1 MFQVPAFADRL
12 LARADVA
19 GAARPFIT
27 VAIPH
32 YKHRRYLEAV
42 LESLFAQAYE
52 EFEIV
57 VSDDRSPDDSNAVI
71 PAVLAASG
79 RSFRYY
85 AQPENLGYD
94 GNVRFCL
101 SAAEG
106 RYVLLLGNDDALAGP
121 DTLATIA
128 AQLQE
133 LGLPEV
139 AFTSFEDWATGAVV
153 QRARGTCLLG
163 AGTEAAIKY
172 FRTFSFV
179 SGLIYDRAAAARHET
194 DRWDKSVYYQIYL
207 ACRIMAAGGRLG
219 ALALSAVRKDVR
231 LDGQTVPNYAT
242 RAAAARWSFQ
252 PRHTGLDSVIR
263 VAADA
268 VLPLLPAAGRSR
280 AQRELVAQIFM
291 ITYPFWLF
299 EYRRAANWSYAVGI
313 ARGMWPRG
321 LLAEHRLN
329 APDYVYLWLLYLS
342 VTFVGLT
349 FPASL
354 FERVRD
360 RLSNLVRRRQQM
372 PAAVASH

>member
-1 MFQVPAFADRL
+1 MLTATPYADRL
-12 LARADVA
+12 LAGADAA
-19 GAARPFIT
+19 GASRPFVT
-27 VAIPH
+27 VAVPH

-42 LESLFAQAYE
+42 LESLFAQTYE
-52 EFEIV
+52 DFEIV
-57 VSDDRSPDDSNAVI
+57 VSDDRSPDDSNAVV
-71 PAVLAASG
+71 PPLLEASG
-79 RSFRYY
+79 RRFRYY

-101 SAAEG
+101 NAARG

-121 DTLATIA
+121 ETLATVA
-128 AQLQE
+128 AGLHE

-153 QRARGTCLLG
+153 RRARGTCLLG
-163 AGTEAAIKY
+163 VGPGAALKY

-179 SGLIYDRAAAARHET
+179 SGLIYDRDAAARHET

-231 LDGQTVPNYAT
+231 LDGRTVPNYAT
-242 RAAAARWSFQ
+242 RAAEAKWSFRA
-252 PRHTGLDSVIR
+252 RHTGLDSVIR

-280 AQRELVAQIFM
+280 ARREIVAQVFM

-321 LLAEHRLN
+321 LLAEHPLN
-329 APDYVYLWLLYLS
+329 PADYVYLWLLYLS
-342 VTFVGLT
+342 VTLVGLT

-372 PAAVASH
+372 PAAVASP